1 MAQETEHL
9 EQIQEQVHDADINLF
24 ASKITKETVVREGKR
39 LYLSLSAE
47 YTEEEADFGE
57 WYFYVGNLIYSNNP
71 DEIEF
76 CNKIVSR
83 LEKKY
88 TALINSGYDAN
99 KIGKILEE
107 IKYEQAKR
115 NI

>member
-1 MAQETEHL
+1 MHCPPN
-9 EQIQEQVHDADINLF
+9 IP
-24 ASKITKETVVREGKR
+24 KKR
-39 LYLSLSAE
+39 S
-47 YTEEEADFGE
+47 DFGE

-76 CNKIVSR
+76 CNRIVNR

-88 TALINSGYDAN
+88 TALKNSGYDAN